1 MFVAL
6 CWTKN
11 TDMNELSTIGAL
23 IEENDARHSVVILN
37 EILKRILD
45 IFSALKE
52 RNSKER
58 LLSLTVQTAR
68 YFTIVFALLNHPSR
82 LIIRNFVFVLTI
94 KSLSHTYAIDCL
106 SIILRSMQ
114 NILHLSRIS

>member
-11 TDMNELSTIGAL
+11 TDMNELSTTGAL
-23 IEENDARHSVVILN
+23 IEENNAKHSVVILN

-82 LIIRNFVFVLTI
+82 LIVRNFVFVSTI
-94 KSLSHTYAIDCL
+94 KSFSHTYAIDCL

-114 NILHLSRIS
+114 NILRLSRVS

>member
-82 LIIRNFVFVLTI
+82 LITRNFVFVLTI